1 MVKRL
6 FDFVLAS
13 LGLLALSPCLV
24 AVAVAIKLS
33 SPGPIFY
40 RGERAGLHGGLFRI
54 FKFRTMIVDA
64 ESRGPSSTREDDPR
78 ITSVGSFLRR
88 HKLDELPQLI
98 NVVRGDLSLV
108 GPRPQFKWAV
118 DLYNGEERR
127 LLTVRPG
134 ITDYASIRFRNESEI
149 LKGSTDPDQDY
160 MEKIHPEKVRLGLE
174 YVRRH
179 SLWID
184 LRLILATL
192 WLIAGGDAETVIRIP
207 SSRVPA
213 VEGAR
218 HHEVA

>member
-1 MVKRL
+1 MVKRV
-6 FDFVLAS
+6 FDLVLAS

-24 AVAVAIKLS
+24 AVGVAIKLS

-118 DLYNGEERR
+118 DLYNGE
-127 LLTVRPG
+127 
-134 ITDYASIRFRNESEI
+134 
-149 LKGSTDPDQDY
+149 
-160 MEKIHPEKVRLGLE
+160 
-174 YVRRH
+174 
-179 SLWID
+179 
-184 LRLILATL
+184 
-192 WLIAGGDAETVIRIP
+192 
-207 SSRVPA
+207 
-213 VEGAR
+213 
-218 HHEVA
+218 